1 MSGIVPK
8 LLYIGNIRDGS
19 AYNAPSTSGAYAII
33 KSINICNTG
42 TANEDFSI
50 NLVPP
55 GSSVTVANAILGNI
69 TLTGG
74 NVFSYETSIV
84 VPSGYSVYLR
94 QPTNNLTFAISG
106 VEYVV

>member
-1 MSGIVPK
+1 MITPK

-19 AYNAPSTSGAYAII
+19 AYLAPSTSGAYAII

-42 TANEDFSI
+42 TANEEFSI

-74 NVFSYETSIV
+74 NVFSYDTSIV
-84 VPSGYSVYLR
+84 VPSGYSVNLK

>member
-8 LLYIGNIRDGS
+8 LLYIGNIRDGA
-19 AYNAPSTSGAYAII
+19 AYITPSTSGAYAII
-33 KSINICNTG
+33 KSINVCNTG
-42 TANEDFSI
+42 DANEEFSI

-55 GSSVTVANAILGNI
+55 GSNVTVANAIMGDI

-74 NVFSYETSIV
+74 NVFSYDTSIV
-84 VPSGYSVYLR
+84 VPAGYTISLK

>member
-8 LLYIGNIRDGS
+8 LLYIGNIRDGN

-84 VPSGYSVYLR
+84 VPSGYSVYLK